1 MTADMESENK
11 LHAGDV
17 QGQPSQY
24 PPQYTPASQQ
34 QHQQQQGSWGGHIQ
48 QYPQYGP
55 PSTAATPLYAAPPG
69 GGYGAVPS
77 GQQRVIVVATP
88 VSPVIRVEPVESF
101 VGAIIYSCIVCWCCN
116 LIFGLI
122 GFVLACEYMLTY
134 STVCFLIRFGKTRTT
149 DKRKVIHFY
158 KKIYTVY
165 WFLFLS
171 ILCFNIF
178 NIFEALSA
186 LKADTH

>member
-55 PSTAATPLYAAPPG
+55 PSTAATPLYAATPG

-77 GQQRVIVVATP
+77 GQQRVIVVGTP

-101 VGAIIYSCIVCWCCN
+101 VGAIIYSCFVCWCCN

-134 STVCFLIRFGKTRTT
+134 STVCFF
-149 DKRKVIHFY
+149 DQFWQNAHQ
-158 KKIYTVY
+158 
-165 WFLFLS
+165 
-171 ILCFNIF
+171 
-178 NIFEALSA
+178 
-186 LKADTH
+186 